1 MARAVARILA
11 YAKMDVRV
19 WARRRDAIDA
29 LMKDVSGLT
38 LTREI
43 AEAVE
48 GASVIFFA
56 VPASALPSVAAK
68 YGDSAKPDH
77 VVIHAVRGVGN
88 GFKLPHQVLRETTC
102 VRKIGVLGGPLQA
115 VELTSG
121 RPLAAVLASKFS
133 ETVRAIQALTK
144 NTPVIVHGSKDVVG
158 VEVAG
163 ALSNVAAI
171 AGGMSDKLELGETAR
186 GLLLTRGLVEARLLG
201 VALGADSATFAGL
214 AGVGDLI
221 PRKVTSTDRHR
232 QLGTRLA
239 EGVRLEAAL
248 AVISGE
254 VEGVLTA
261 REAIALATRLSID
274 LPLVRA
280 VESVLD
286 GKATAR
292 DALESVLRLDLDLET
307 KSPAAAPA

>member
-11 YAKMDVRV
+11 HAKMDVRV
-19 WARRRDAIDA
+19 WTRRREA
-29 LMKDVSGLT
+29 LDVLKTEVPALVPAPDVAS
-38 LTREI
+38 
-43 AEAVE
+43 AVE

-56 VPASALPSVAAK
+56 VPASALPHVAGM
-68 YGDSAKPDH
+68 YGASAKADH
-77 VVIHAVRGVGN
+77 IVIHAVRGVGA
-88 GFKLPHQVLRETTC
+88 GFKLPHQAIRDTTC

-121 RPLAAVLASKFS
+121 RPLAAVLASRFS

-171 AGGMSDKLELGETAR
+171 AAGMSDRLEMGETAR
-186 GLLLTRGLVEARLLG
+186 GLLLTRGLAEARKLG
-201 VALGADSATFAGL
+201 VALGADAGTFAGL

-232 QLGTRLA
+232 ELGTRLA
-239 EGVRLEAAL
+239 EGVALDKAL
-248 AVISGE
+248 AVIPGE
-254 VEGVLTA
+254 VEGVNTA
-261 REAIALATRLSID
+261 REAVLAAARLSLE
-274 LPLVRA
+274 LPLMRA

-286 GKATAR
+286 GKSSAR
-292 DALESVLRLDLDLET
+292 DALEQVLRLDLDLET
-307 KSPAAAPA
+307 RPPQS